1 MEPAYREEG
10 NVLDLMGEWGMGQ
23 SFEMQHRF
31 DEREIDLRADRVE
44 ALANLVFL
52 MRHDRE
58 NAERMESYV
67 EMLERLVECMSADA
81 MQQRIWLEQ
90 A

>member
-1 MEPAYREEG
+1 
-10 NVLDLMGEWGMGQ
+10 
-23 SFEMQHRF
+23 
-31 DEREIDLRADRVE
+31 VE

-52 MRHDRE
+52 MRHDRG
-58 NAERMESYV
+58 NAERMESYL
-67 EMLERLVECMSADA
+67 EMLERLVEHMTADE